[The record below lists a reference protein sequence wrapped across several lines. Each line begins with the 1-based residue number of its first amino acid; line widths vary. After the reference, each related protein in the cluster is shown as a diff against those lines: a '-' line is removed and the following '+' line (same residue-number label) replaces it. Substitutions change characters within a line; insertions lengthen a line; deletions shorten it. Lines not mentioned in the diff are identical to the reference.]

1 VSVVAADGFVAS
13 GVACGIKPSGDTD
26 LALVATAEGAPAAA
40 AGAFTQNLV
49 VAAPVTV
56 SRRHLAATGGRA
68 AAVVLSSGNANAA
81 TGERGELDAEG
92 VCALTAD
99 GLGCPP
105 ESVLVCATGLIGL
118 PLPMGLIAT
127 GVPRLVVGRGGD
139 PVHGIAAAEAI
150 MTTDTRRKE
159 TVMRGEGSSSAGWG
173 TVVSRGCVGVEHDTG
188 AVAAHMAGE
197 YLEVLCDL
205 AVGEGEARVLTNDLT
220 YGYIDENRGT
230 S

>member
-13 GVACGIKPSGDTD
+13 GAACGIKPSGDTD
-26 LALVATAEGAPAAA
+26 LALVATADGAPAAA

-56 SRRHLAATGGRA
+56 SRRHLAATG
-68 AAVVLSSGNANAA
+68 S
-81 TGERGELDAEG
+81 
-92 VCALTAD
+92 
-99 GLGCPP
+99 
-105 ESVLVCATGLIGL
+105 
-118 PLPMGLIAT
+118 
-127 GVPRLVVGRGGD
+127 
-139 PVHGIAAAEAI
+139 H
-150 MTTDTRRKE
+150 RKE

>member
-1 VSVVAADGFVAS
+1 MSVVAADGFVAS

-26 LALVATAEGAPAAA
+26 LALVATADGAPAAA

-56 SRRHLAATGGRA
+56 SRRHLAATGGQA

-81 TGERGELDAEG
+81 TGERGELDAERM
-92 VCALTAD
+92 C
-99 GLGCPP
+99 
-105 ESVLVCATGLIGL
+105 
-118 PLPMGLIAT
+118 
-127 GVPRLVVGRGGD
+127 
-139 PVHGIAAAEAI
+139 
-150 MTTDTRRKE
+150 
-159 TVMRGEGSSSAGWG
+159 
-173 TVVSRGCVGVEHDTG
+173 EHDTG